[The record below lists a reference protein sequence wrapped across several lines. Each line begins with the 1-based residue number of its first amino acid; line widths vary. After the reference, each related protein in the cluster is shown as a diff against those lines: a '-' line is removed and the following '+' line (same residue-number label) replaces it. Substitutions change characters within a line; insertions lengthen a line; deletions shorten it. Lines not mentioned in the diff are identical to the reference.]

1 MTTVLNKTCKL
12 ASYGYDQRHNGAC
25 CWIKDADG
33 NSFSRSKTTAK
44 KYLHSAFIKE
54 VRQALEN
61 GIEHPACEKC
71 WVDESQGKIS
81 KRIGTEKN
89 DYINW
94 HANSGDLVY
103 LTLFVGNK
111 CNLACR
117 TCGSHSSTGW
127 FKEHK
132 TIQAE
137 SNKQQPGFE
146 YGINLKPFDASDID
160 VPLDKLQFLEVL
172 GGEPF
177 YELEHVKFIERICRE
192 ADPKNVSLFYSTNGT
207 KTIDPDIEKMFNK
220 FKKIIISFSIDAV
233 YKPFEYIRTLGKWDQ
248 VEETISYWRS
258 QPNVQLQNHAT
269 MSVLNIMYITDL
281 YNYFKE
287 KQNFADWQLSYTYA
301 EYPPQYNYNV
311 MREDIKEKYYNDIL
325 SSIQFGLH
333 TESIQNYFSNSKF
346 NQQSY
351 DFFLKQLEYTSTI
364 RKLDIHDYL
373 PKLCEVLEL

>member
-1 MTTVLNKTCKL
+1 M
-12 ASYGYDQRHNGAC
+12 
-25 CWIKDADG
+25 
-33 NSFSRSKTTAK
+33 
-44 KYLHSAFIKE
+44 
-54 VRQALEN
+54 
-61 GIEHPACEKC
+61 
-71 WVDESQGKIS
+71 
-81 KRIGTEKN
+81 
-89 DYINW
+89 
-94 HANSGDLVY
+94 
-103 LTLFVGNK
+103 
-111 CNLACR
+111 
-117 TCGSHSSTGW
+117 
-127 FKEHK
+127 
-132 TIQAE
+132 
-137 SNKQQPGFE
+137 
-146 YGINLKPFDASDID
+146 
-160 VPLDKLQFLEVL
+160 L

-364 RKLDIHDYL
+364 RKLDIQDYL

>member
-1 MTTVLNKTCKL
+1 LNKTCKL

-25 CWIKDADG
+25 CWIKDSDG
-33 NSFSRSKTTAK
+33 NKPRKKPTSTAK
-44 KYLHSAFIKE
+44 KYLHSAFINE

-81 KRIGTEKN
+81 KRIGIEKN
-89 DYINW
+89 EYIDW
-94 HANSGDLVY
+94 HANTGDLVY

-127 FKEHK
+127 FKEHNY
-132 TIQAE
+132 IRND
-137 SNKQQPGFE
+137 SNNQQPGFE
-146 YGINLKPFDASDID
+146 DDPHLKPFDSFDID
-160 VPLDKLQFLEVL
+160 VPLDKLQYLEVL

-207 KTIDPDIEKMFNK
+207 KTIDPDIEKMFSK

-248 VEETISYWRS
+248 VEETISYWKS
-258 QPNVQLQNHAT
+258 HPNVQLQNHAT
-269 MSVLNIMYITDL
+269 MSILNIMYITDL

-287 KQNFADWQLSYTYA
+287 KQDFADWQLSYTYA
-301 EYPPQYNYNV
+301 GFPPQYNYNI
-311 MREDIKEKYYNDIL
+311 MREDLKEKYYNDIL
-325 SSIQFGLH
+325 SSTQFGMH
-333 TESIQNYFSNSKF
+333 TQSIQNYFSNSKF
-346 NQQSY
+346 NKQSY